1 MEVSATRSSHAMAAA
16 ALVGGRALDAL
27 LEFRGLIWG
36 LGLSGS
42 GLRGLIRG
50 FGFRVETEHD
60 VLLGLGG

>member
-1 MEVSATRSSHAMAAA
+1 MAAA